1 MSDSSNNKPRASQAF
16 MRKTSEQLAQRKQ
29 RMEYERKIADRDK
42 LLEELHVHQIEL
54 ELQNEE
60 LRQAHF
66 RLEYT
71 YQQYLDLYNEAPVG
85 YISLN
90 DEALIIRA
98 NQKLAAMF
106 GVELY
111 QLKGRAL
118 VDFMAFADQNNF
130 NTRFKNFINHP
141 DGKHIDIR
149 FRYGNDTS
157 DERFFVGRI
166 QGRRLDSYKD
176 VKTFTGWKETLLL
189 VISDVTELKK
199 SEDRIRHQAFHDPLT
214 GLPNRAALHEQLENA
229 LSLATRQSAYG
240 ALLFLDL
247 DRLKPINDALG
258 HHTGDKLLIEL
269 TQRLRSQIRKEDL
282 LTRIGSD
289 EFVVLLA
296 EQHVNK
302 QVMAVVAQR
311 FAEHLGESLSEP
323 LNVRDQFFQL
333 TLSIGITI
341 FPFDAENSIHDVIRQ
356 ADTAMYQAKSEGPG
370 QIRFFDTS
378 MQESAKQRMILEAEL
393 RLALNEQQFEL
404 HYQPQFTSDGRL
416 FGLEALVRWQHPYRG
431 LVTPDKFIGV
441 AEDTGIITAIGDR
454 VLELAA
460 RQIAEWRSMQIGS
473 DIRFAI
479 NISSKQLESPGF
491 CQRVLRLIETYE
503 LDPHQLVLEI
513 TESLLLPN
521 NPNVTRTLENLSQ
534 YGVTFSIDDFGTG
547 YSALGTLQNAPIG
560 QLKIDRNFIQNLVNS
575 PEALEPE
582 NTERH
587 LALINAVLS
596 LGKAFDVTVIAEG
609 VNSEEQKRVLERLG
623 CDCFQGYHFAKP
635 ATAEALKQYLLSTRQ
650 RDA

>member
-1 MSDSSNNKPRASQAF
+1 MNDSSNSNPRARQVF
-16 MRKTSEQLAQRKQ
+16 IRKTSEQLAQRKQ

-90 DEALIIRA
+90 DEGQIIRA
-98 NQKLAAMF
+98 NQKLATMF
-106 GVELY
+106 GIELY

-118 VDFMAFADQNNF
+118 VDFMVFGDQSTLS
-130 NTRFKNFINHP
+130 TRFKAFIKHP
-141 DGKHIDIR
+141 DGQHIDIR
-149 FRYGNDTS
+149 FRYGSNTS
-157 DERFFVGRI
+157 DESHFVGRI
-166 QGRRLDSYKD
+166 QGRRLNSYSD
-176 VKTFTGWKETLLL
+176 VKPFTGWKETLLL

-199 SEDRIRHQAFHDPLT
+199 SEEKIRHQAFHDPLT
-214 GLPNRAALHEQLENA
+214 GLPNRAAFHEQLENA
-229 LSLATRQSAYG
+229 LSLANRHSAYG

-269 TQRLRSQIRKEDL
+269 TQRLRSQMSKEDL
-282 LTRIGSD
+282 FARIGSD
-289 EFVVLLA
+289 EFVILLA
-296 EQHVNK
+296 EQHVKK

-323 LNVRDQFFQL
+323 LYLRDQIFQL

-341 FPFDAENSIHDVIRQ
+341 FPFDAANSIHDVIRQ
-356 ADTAMYQAKSEGPG
+356 ADTAMYQAKSDGPG
-370 QIRFFDTS
+370 QIRFFHAS
-378 MQESAKQRMILEAEL
+378 MQESAKQRMMLEAEL

-404 HYQPQFTSDGRL
+404 HYQPQFTADGRL
-416 FGLEALVRWQHPYRG
+416 YGLEALVRWQHPYRG

-441 AEDTGIITAIGDR
+441 AEDTGMITAIGDR

-460 RQIAEWRSMQIGS
+460 RQIAEWRNMQL
-473 DIRFAI
+473 DTQIRFAI

-491 CQRVLRLIETYE
+491 CQRVLCLIEEYD
-503 LDPHQLVLEI
+503 LDPRQLVFEI
-513 TESLLLPN
+513 AESLLLPN
-521 NPNVTRTLENLSQ
+521 NPIVTRTLESLSQ

-560 QLKIDRNFIQNLVNS
+560 QLKIDRNFIRNLTQNPDTSDPGRV
-575 PEALEPE
+575 
-582 NTERH
+582 ERH
-587 LALINAVLS
+587 LALIHAVLS
-596 LGKAFDVTVIAEG
+596 LGKAFDVTVVAEG
-609 VNSEEQKRVLERLG
+609 VHTEEQKRILEQLG
-623 CDCFQGYHFAKP
+623 CNCFQGYHFAKP
-635 ATAEALKQYLLSTRQ
+635 ASAEALGRYLLSTRD
-650 RDA
+650 RE